1 MKERVRQ
8 VVRGIGH
15 AHVVAVFG
23 SSLLAA
29 SLSRVA
35 PVSLRTQAGIVIIIT
50 IIIIITSIN
59 VIYIYIYRERESP
72 SDGQRQQNAR
82 GGALDSRSLDQL
94 VGAIDDRDGLDD
106 VTLLV

>member
-1 MKERVRQ
+1 M
-8 VVRGIGH
+8 
-15 AHVVAVFG
+15 
-23 SSLLAA
+23 L
-29 SLSRVA
+29 
-35 PVSLRTQAGIVIIIT
+35 
-50 IIIIITSIN
+50 
-59 VIYIYIYRERESP
+59 YIYINRERERESP